1 MAAAVAVLAALAPAL
16 VAAPA
21 QPAKAA
27 LLLGLL
33 ARLDAL
39 EGEAQ
44 RLRAQVGTLAAQHQ
58 EQSRTIAALLA
69 ARVPRGD
76 PAPLFR
82 QPFPAA
88 VNRTFLSKARDSVSI
103 RDFGAVCSGDPA
115 TDDSPAIQAALD
127 SGASRVEFPAG
138 TCMLRR
144 TVTVAGRAGLV
155 LVGSGVFQT
164 ILQGPGGEANT
175 LELVNRTSRVRLSDM
190 TLHGNDTRGAA
201 LHIASTTVRRL
212 SDLFAAVQ
220 SPVCAPPARGESS
233 LSLQQ

>member
-21 QPAKAA
+21 QPADAT
-27 LLLGLL
+27 LLPGLL

-58 EQSRTIAALLA
+58 EQSRTIAALRA

-115 TDDSPAIQAALD
+115 TDDSPAIQAA
-127 SGASRVEFPAG
+127 R
-138 TCMLRR
+138 
-144 TVTVAGRAGLV
+144 
-155 LVGSGVFQT
+155 
-164 ILQGPGGEANT
+164 
-175 LELVNRTSRVRLSDM
+175 
-190 TLHGNDTRGAA
+190 
-201 LHIASTTVRRL
+201 
-212 SDLFAAVQ
+212 
-220 SPVCAPPARGESS
+220 
-233 LSLQQ
+233 

>member
-16 VAAPA
+16 VASPA
-21 QPAKAA
+21 QPAEAA
-27 LLLGLL
+27 LLPGLL

-58 EQSRTIAALLA
+58 EQSRAIAALA
-69 ARVPRGD
+69 ARVPRAE
-76 PAPLFR
+76 PTPLFR

-164 ILQGPGGEANT
+164 ILQGPGGAANT

-212 SDLFAAVQ
+212 SDSFAAVR
-220 SPVCAPPARGESS
+220 SPVCAPPARA

>member
-1 MAAAVAVLAALAPAL
+1 MAAVVAVLVALAPAL

-21 QPAKAA
+21 EPADAT
-27 LLLGLL
+27 LL

-144 TVTVAGRAGLV
+144 TVTVVGRAGLV
-155 LVGSGVFQT
+155 LVGSGAFQT

-212 SDLFAAVQ
+212 SDLPQ
-220 SPVCAPPARGESS
+220 SGLLSALLQPELSS
-233 LSLQQ
+233 QSCQQ

>member
-16 VAAPA
+16 LVAAPA
-21 QPAKAA
+21 EPADAT
-27 LLLGLL
+27 LL

-58 EQSRTIAALLA
+58 EQSRTIAALA
-69 ARVPRGD
+69 ARVPRAD

-155 LVGSGVFQT
+155 LVGSGAFQT
-164 ILQGPGGEANT
+164 ILQGPGAEANT

-201 LHIASTTVRRL
+201 LHIASTTVR
-212 SDLFAAVQ
+212 
-220 SPVCAPPARGESS
+220 
-233 LSLQQ
+233 